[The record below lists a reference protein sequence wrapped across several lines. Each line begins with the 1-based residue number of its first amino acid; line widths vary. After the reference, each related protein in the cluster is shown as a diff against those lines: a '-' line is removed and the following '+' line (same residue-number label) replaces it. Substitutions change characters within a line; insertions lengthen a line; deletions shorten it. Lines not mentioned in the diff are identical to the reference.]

1 MNEPTNQEPAGDEPQ
16 DAFGRWVLPYFEDS
30 ALWPVLLVVVAVL
43 AATLTPVLLN
53 AIRHLD
59 LRAILATLVLLIATG
74 RGIRWEW
81 RTRGRPGGV
90 SASLVAIWVMAL
102 AAVVYGSRTGLL

>member
-30 ALWPVLLVVVAVL
+30 ALWPVLLVVVAV
-43 AATLTPVLLN
+43 LN